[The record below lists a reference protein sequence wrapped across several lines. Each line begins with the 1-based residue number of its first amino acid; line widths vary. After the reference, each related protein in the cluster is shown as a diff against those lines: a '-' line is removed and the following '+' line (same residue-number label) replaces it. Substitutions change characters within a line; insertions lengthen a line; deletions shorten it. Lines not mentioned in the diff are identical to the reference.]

1 MFGLFLDSFKTFF
14 GLRDF
19 IHLIHYLRRKGT
31 SAIDAQLII
40 RGLERNFNGNED
52 FELTCNT
59 FIAQVSLRQLKQILT
74 DLFFNNFLF
83 TVKEERYKKHREKKH
98 YQNPKGQFSR

>member
-1 MFGLFLDSFKTFF
+1 MKYRQTCEHTYVRVYMFGLFLDSFKTFF

-31 SAIDAQLII
+31 AAIDAQLII

-59 FIAQVSLRQLKQILT
+59 FIAQVSLRNK
-74 DLFFNNFLF
+74 
-83 TVKEERYKKHREKKH
+83 
-98 YQNPKGQFSR
+98 